1 MRNGWT
7 NLKKIETDLICSCG
21 FQKPVSLSFSK
32 VNFLVCNVCY
42 NAFET
47 LLAVIFSFTS
57 NFSSSI
63 ANAYKAVGIINN
75 LN

>member
-1 MRNGWT
+1 MRHGWA
-7 NLKKIETDLICSCG
+7 NLKKIEDCNCG
-21 FQKPVSLSFSK
+21 FQKPVSLSS
-32 VNFLVCNVCY
+32 FLLFVTFVIN

-47 LLAVIFSFTS
+47 LFAVILSFTS

-63 ANAYKAVGIINN
+63 ANAYKTVAISNI